1 MGILSTIFGQRP
13 SASPDSITFD
23 VSRYEFQGDR
33 DGARVWFLPEG
44 GASGFMVPG
53 CADSVAD
60 VRSAGIS
67 NVALHLSSAWSGRD
81 R

>member
-44 GASGFMVPG
+44 GGVGLYGPRMCRFGSRCPLSGDIECGASSEQRLERP
-53 CADSVAD
+53 
-60 VRSAGIS
+60 
-67 NVALHLSSAWSGRD
+67 
-81 R
+81 